1 MIKIF
6 IYSMANKICVSEF
19 RTTTVFIHSIPAH
32 LIFRE
37 KVEQNFDEF
46 LRLSFGVYR
55 LSDRL
60 VS

>member
-1 MIKIF
+1 
-6 IYSMANKICVSEF
+6 MANKICVSEF